1 MPKIFNINM
10 VNEEEIIRD
19 MRNGK
24 IFVYPTDTIYGLGCN
39 ALNSEAVRKLRMIK
53 DRSLKPFSV
62 IAPSKEWI
70 FKNFKVMKK
79 EHINK
84 LPGPFTF
91 ILDKKNNNSVSRE
104 VALRGS
110 SVGIR
115 IPDCYFTKLVSK
127 SKIPFVTTSVNIS
140 GRNYATSIREIDRK
154 IFDKVDIIIDDGVLN
169 RRPSVLL
176 DYRGEIPKIVKR

>member
-1 MPKIFNINM
+1 ML
-10 VNEEEIIRD
+10 NEKNLGFYLQKEIINE
-19 MRNGK
+19 MKNGK

-39 ALNSEAVRKLRMIK
+39 ALDSEAVRKLRMIK

-62 IAPSKEWI
+62 IAPSKEWV

-104 VALRGS
+104 VALRSS
-110 SVGIR
+110 SVGVR